1 MRLTCGVHWVKN
13 WEGLSSFTTVIGYV
27 FLIAIVA
34 YSVYVFFKS
43 KNNAKYY
50 FVGALLAFMTYML
63 STKMHDRYAFPAMG
77 LLLLAFVSVTDFK
90 NFIMYALVTLSQF
103 FNTAW
108 VLLYTKKV
116 RTTTSVPHLFDCV
129 FNKCR
134 TYDICSLLGAKGT
147 CEQRT

>member
-1 MRLTCGVHWVKN
+1 M
-13 WEGLSSFTTVIGYV
+13 
-27 FLIAIVA
+27 
-34 YSVYVFFKS
+34 YSLRV

-108 VLLYTKKV
+108 VLFVYAKKSERLLPF
-116 RTTTSVPHLFDCV
+116 RTCFDCV

-134 TYDICSLLGAKGT
+134 TYDICSLLDAKT
-147 CEQRT
+147 LCRQRT